1 MASEFSGVGWRFPI
15 QIANGKI
22 AAAQGEDT
30 VRDAI
35 WMILGTTPG
44 ERPMRPDF
52 GCGIQALVFAPVNPS
67 TLGQLASEVQQAL
80 IRWEPRIDVIS
91 VTADSVP
98 GQPQHIAIAIDYR
111 VRANNSRFNLVYPFY
126 LE

>member
-1 MASEFSGVGWRFPI
+1 MASKFAGVGWRFPI
-15 QIANGKI
+15 QIQNGKI
-22 AAAQGEDT
+22 AATHAEES
-30 VRDAI
+30 VRQSI

-52 GCGIQALVFAPVNPS
+52 GCGIHELVFAPVNPS

-80 IRWEPRIDVIS
+80 IRWEPRIDIIS
-91 VTADSVP
+91 VTAEPVP
-98 GQPQHIAIAIDYR
+98 GQPQEIAIAIDYR

>member
-30 VRDAI
+30 VRQAI

-52 GCGIQALVFAPVNPS
+52 GCGIHALVFAPVNPS

-80 IRWEPRIDVIS
+80 LLWEPRIDVIS
-91 VTADSVP
+91 VTAEPVP
-98 GQPQHIAIAIDYR
+98 GKPQEIAIAIDYR

>member
-30 VRDAI
+30 VRQAI

-52 GCGIQALVFAPVNPS
+52 GCGIHALVFAPVNPS

-91 VTADSVP
+91 VTAEPVP
-98 GQPQHIAIAIDYR
+98 GNPQAIAITIDYR
-111 VRANNSRFNLVYPFY
+111 VRGNNSRFNLVYPFY

>member
-30 VRDAI
+30 VRQAI

-52 GCGIQALVFAPVNPS
+52 GCGIHALVFAPVNPS

-91 VTADSVP
+91 VTAEPVP
-98 GQPQHIAIAIDYR
+98 GNPQAIAIAIDYR

>member
-1 MASEFSGVGWRFPI
+1 MASEFAGVGWRFPVEI
-15 QIANGKI
+15 KNGKI
-22 AAAQGEDT
+22 AVTQAEES
-30 VRDAI
+30 VRQAI

-67 TLGQLASEVQQAL
+67 TLGQLATEVQQAL
-80 IRWEPRIDVIS
+80 ILWEPRIDVIG
-91 VTADSVP
+91 VTAEPVP
-98 GQPQHIAIAIDYR
+98 GKPQEIAIAIDYR